1 MKRTLRQGEQ
11 VKYRPATDHPE
22 QWGRV
27 RKEIHILN
35 ERLEQVS
42 VYVVEPEDGSAEV
55 LLGDGE
61 ILEQRSARP

>member
-1 MKRTLRQGEQ
+1 MTLQQGEH

-35 ERLEQVS
+35 ERSEHVS
-42 VYVVEPEDGSAEV
+42 VYLVEPEDGSAEV
-55 LLGDGE
+55 LLGDGD
-61 ILEQRSARP
+61 ILEQRSAHP